1 MKITQ
6 LEPIRVSHYAYLKVH
21 TDEGITGIGEIH
33 PAGSCVGLEYLTP
46 LAAVAYFSE
55 YLIGQD
61 PLPIER
67 HWQHMFRRCLF
78 RGGSDTM
85 AAIGAIDMALWDIK
99 GKAAGQPIYSLLGG
113 PTRDKVRVYAHLR
126 GDLPQELADHARAC
140 VEKGY
145 TAVRLYPFG
154 HFGRHDY
161 DKGIGLESMSFR
173 GLVRNAVARVA
184 AVRDAV
190 GPDIDLMIDP
200 VNRLTPP
207 EAIAIGRALE
217 PYGLYFFEDPIEPEN
232 MDVWGYVQANIPM
245 PIATGERLYTIYQFR
260 DLLDRKGAGYVRP
273 DISLAGGITGCKKIA
288 NLAEAYYVGT
298 VPHDPMSAVFTAAC
312 VQLDAAIQLVPVQE
326 YPGDEYEKP
335 KVDLVKEP
343 LKFERGFLLLPT
355 TPGLGIE
362 LNEEA
367 FKHYP
372 PQRMDRAAV
381 VNPDGSL
388 RDY

>member
-1 MKITQ
+1 MKITRV
-6 LEPIRVSHYAYLKVH
+6 EPIRVSYYTYVKVY
-21 TDEGITGIGEIH
+21 TDEGITGIGELH
-33 PAGSCVGLEYLTP
+33 PAGSTVGIEPVTPMAAVNYFAEYL
-46 LAAVAYFSE
+46 V
-55 YLIGQD
+55 GQD
-61 PLPIER
+61 PLQIER

-85 AAIGAIDMALWDIK
+85 AAIGAIDIALWDIK
-99 GKAAGQPIYSLLGG
+99 GKAAGLPVYSLLGG
-113 PTRDKVRVYAHLR
+113 PTREKVRVYTWLR
-126 GDLPQELADHARAC
+126 GDEPDELADYARAC
-140 VEKGY
+140 VERGY

-154 HFGRHDY
+154 NFGKHDY
-161 DKGIGLESMSFR
+161 AEGIGLESMSF
-173 GLVRNAVARVA
+173 GAMVRNAVARVE

-190 GPDIDLMIDP
+190 GPDVDVMIDP

-207 EAIAIGRALE
+207 EAIAVGRALA

-232 MDVWGYVQANIPM
+232 MDVWGYVAANIPM

-260 DLLDRKGAGYVRP
+260 DLLDHKGAGYVRP
-273 DISLAGGITGCKKIA
+273 DISLAGGITNCKKIA
-288 NLAEAYYVGT
+288 TLAEAYYVGI
-298 VPHDPMSAVFTAAC
+298 VPHNPMSCVFTAAC
-312 VQLDAAIQLVPVQE
+312 VQLDAAIHSMPVQE
-326 YPGDEYEKP
+326 YPGDEHERP

-343 LKFERGFLLLPT
+343 LKFEHGYLVVPT

-372 PQRMDRAAV
+372 PLRLDRAPLIT
-381 VNPDGSL
+381 PDGAL